1 MTDPAGAA
9 ASSRPSLQVVAGRYQ
24 VLRKIGSGGMG
35 AVYLAKQIGV
45 GNQVALKFLPAHL
58 SDDAQLRRRF
68 EREAALSLEVRHPGA
83 AQLLDSGVDS
93 DGQLYLAFEYVEGE
107 DLSALLDREGALS
120 FEDATA
126 LTCKVAEV
134 LAFAHAKGVVHRD
147 IKPENIRVRRDLA
160 GLHVKVLDFG
170 IARLVDEVGTKL
182 TIDGGVA
189 GTPRYMAPEQIAAG
203 TIDARTDIY
212 ALGLVLFEAVTGR
225 EAFTRET
232 TSQLMWAQL
241 NDPVPAVVEV
251 QPLRD
256 YPALDAVIAQA
267 CAKEPVQR
275 FASAQALVEA
285 IKALQVPQWWGV
297 PVPVVRRARANPSLS
312 GGLNGGPPG
321 GASQRDPV
329 QLPRPGRK
337 TFLQIRASAW
347 VAMAVGGLALALA
360 GAALWVALDQ
370 RKSAMPA
377 NGQRLPD
384 GGMALPPG
392 LAASTPTVTRPVPEP
407 PDAVPAA
414 TRPAVQVSAAGSAPA
429 SAPVSPPKGSATA
442 PAANTAPPVTLQ
454 MPAQSAAPAPDKGA
468 AVPPVKSATTP
479 AAEGEMPECTQL
491 SVYDDSPLIRMTVAQ
506 LEQRVHAVK
515 YMSPST
521 IANQLVTL
529 KASADSFHRNSR
541 ECLYRAMLIR
551 VVLNE
556 KVVLAST
563 PTLWG
568 HSRDVPELER
578 LFLEQPLRN
587 DWTSAQRKDV
597 LRQVETIFI
606 ANLQKDA
613 PGDDVYWR
621 RMYYGMLVA
630 CELTDEARAKVGAPR
645 IGENSCLKIKP
656 AGT

>member
-1 MTDPAGAA
+1 MTEPAGAA

-241 NDPVPAVVEV
+241 NDPVPAVMEV

-267 CAKEPVQR
+267 CAKESSGR

-285 IKALQVPQWWGV
+285 LKALQVPQWWGV

-312 GGLNGGPPG
+312 GALNGGTPG

-337 TFLQIRASAW
+337 TFLQIRTSAW

-384 GGMALPPG
+384 GSMALPPG

-407 PDAVPAA
+407 PDEVPAA
-414 TRPAVQVSAAGSAPA
+414 PRPVVPTSSVASPVQLGPVVPPKGGA
-429 SAPVSPPKGSATA
+429 SAPLA
-442 PAANTAPPVTLQ
+442 PVAPPVTLQ
-454 MPAQSAAPAPDKGA
+454 MPAQPATPASGKGA
-468 AVPPVKSATTP
+468 AGLPAKPATAA
-479 AAEGEMPECTQL
+479 AAEGEVPECSQL
-491 SVYDDSPLIRMTVAQ
+491 AIYDTPMTRMPVPE
-506 LEQRVHAVK
+506 LERRAAAMK
-515 YMSPST
+515 YMSPSMM
-521 IANQLVTL
+521 ANQLKTL
-529 KASADSFHRNSR
+529 KATVETFHPDQR
-541 ECLYRAMLIR
+541 ECTYRAMLIR

-556 KVVLAST
+556 KVVLASS

-621 RMYYGMLVA
+621 RMYFGMLVA

>member
-1 MTDPAGAA
+1 
-9 ASSRPSLQVVAGRYQ
+9 
-24 VLRKIGSGGMG
+24 
-35 AVYLAKQIGV
+35 
-45 GNQVALKFLPAHL
+45 
-58 SDDAQLRRRF
+58 
-68 EREAALSLEVRHPGA
+68 
-83 AQLLDSGVDS
+83 
-93 DGQLYLAFEYVEGE
+93 
-107 DLSALLDREGALS
+107 
-120 FEDATA
+120 
-126 LTCKVAEV
+126 
-134 LAFAHAKGVVHRD
+134 
-147 IKPENIRVRRDLA
+147 
-160 GLHVKVLDFG
+160 
-170 IARLVDEVGTKL
+170 
-182 TIDGGVA
+182 

-267 CAKEPVQR
+267 CAKEPSRR

-285 IKALQVPQWWGV
+285 LKALQVPQWWGV
-297 PVPVVRRARANPSLS
+297 PVPVLRRSRTNLSLS
-312 GGLNGGPPG
+312 GALNGGTPG

-337 TFLQIRASAW
+337 TFLQIRAGAW

-370 RKSAMPA
+370 RKSAMSA

-384 GGMALPPG
+384 GSMALPPG
-392 LAASTPTVTRPVPEP
+392 LAASTPTVVRLVAEP
-407 PDAVPAA
+407 PDEKPAS
-414 TRPAVQVSAAGSAPA
+414 TRPAVAASSSGSPVQLGPVVPAKGGA
-429 SAPVSPPKGSATA
+429 SAPPA
-442 PAANTAPPVTLQ
+442 PAAPPVTLQ
-454 MPAQSAAPAPDKGA
+454 MPAQPATPASGKGA
-468 AVPPVKSATTP
+468 AVLPAKPATAA
-479 AAEGEMPECTQL
+479 AAEGEVPECSQL
-491 SVYDDSPLIRMTVAQ
+491 AIYDTPMTRMPVPE
-506 LEQRVHAVK
+506 LERRAAAMK
-515 YMSPST
+515 YLSPSMM
-521 IANQLVTL
+521 ANQLKTL
-529 KASADSFHRNSR
+529 KATVETFRPDQR
-541 ECLYRAMLIR
+541 ECTYRAMLIR

-556 KVVLAST
+556 KVVLASS

-587 DWTSAQRKDV
+587 DWTAAQRKDV

-621 RMYYGMLVA
+621 RMYYGILVA

-645 IGENSCLKIKP
+645 IGENNCLKIKP

>member
-1 MTDPAGAA
+1 MTDPTGAA

-120 FEDATA
+120 FEDAIA
-126 LTCKVAEV
+126 LICKVAEV

-182 TIDGGVA
+182 TIEGGVA

-267 CAKEPVQR
+267 CAKEPSER

-285 IKALQVPQWWGV
+285 LKALQVPQWWGV
-297 PVPVVRRARANPSLS
+297 TVPVVRRARANPTLS
-312 GGLNGGPPG
+312 GGLNGGTPG

-347 VAMAVGGLALALA
+347 AAIAVGGLALALA

-370 RKSAMPA
+370 RKSLPA
-377 NGQRLPD
+377 SGQRLPD
-384 GGMALPPG
+384 GSMALPPG
-392 LAASTPTVTRPVPEP
+392 LAASMPTVTRPVPEP
-407 PDAVPAA
+407 PDEVPATPRPAVPASSA
-414 TRPAVQVSAAGSAPA
+414 ASPMQLGPVVSAKGGTSA
-429 SAPVSPPKGSATA
+429 SMAPVT
-442 PAANTAPPVTLQ
+442 PPVSLQ
-454 MPAQSAAPAPDKGA
+454 MPAQPAPAASGKGA
-468 AVPPVKSATTP
+468 AGLPAKPATAA
-479 AAEGEMPECTQL
+479 AAEGEVPECSQL
-491 SVYDDSPLIRMTVAQ
+491 AIYDTPMTRMPVPE
-506 LEQRVHAVK
+506 LERRAAAMK
-515 YMSPST
+515 YMSPSMM
-521 IANQLVTL
+521 ANQLKTL
-529 KASADSFHRNSR
+529 KATVETFHPDQR
-541 ECLYRAMLIR
+541 ECTYRAMLIR

-556 KVVLAST
+556 KVVITSS

-568 HSRDVPELER
+568 HSREVPELER

-587 DWTSAQRKDV
+587 DWTAAQRKDV

-621 RMYYGMLVA
+621 RMYLGLLVA

-645 IGENSCLKIKP
+645 IGENNCLKIKP

>member
-1 MTDPAGAA
+1 MTEPAGAA

-120 FEDATA
+120 FEDAVG

-182 TIDGGVA
+182 TIEGGVA

-203 TIDARTDIY
+203 TIDARTDLY
-212 ALGLVLFEAVTGR
+212 ALGLVLFEAITGR

-241 NDPVPAVVEV
+241 NEPVPAVVEV

-267 CAKEPVQR
+267 CAKEPAQR

-285 IKALQVPQWWGV
+285 LKALQAPQWWGV
-297 PVPVVRRARANPSLS
+297 PVPVMRRARSHPSLS
-312 GGLNGGPPG
+312 GGLNGGTPG

-329 QLPRPGRK
+329 HLPRPGRK

-347 VAMAVGGLALALA
+347 AAMAVGGLALALA
-360 GAALWVALDQ
+360 GAALWVALGQ
-370 RKSAMPA
+370 RKAEIPA

-384 GGMALPPG
+384 GSMALPPG
-392 LAASTPTVTRPVPEP
+392 LAASTPTVTRPVPAS
-407 PDAVPAA
+407 PDEVPAAPRPAVPAS
-414 TRPAVQVSAAGSAPA
+414 SAAGPVQLGPVMPA
-429 SAPVSPPKGSATA
+429 KSGASTPMAPV
-442 PAANTAPPVTLQ
+442 APPVSLQ
-454 MPAQSAAPAPDKGA
+454 MPAPPAVPASGKGA
-468 AVPPVKSATTP
+468 AGLPAKPAAA
-479 AAEGEMPECTQL
+479 AAEGEVPECSQL
-491 SVYDDSPLIRMTVAQ
+491 AIYDTPLTRMPVPE
-506 LEQRVHAVK
+506 LERRAAAMK
-515 YMSPST
+515 YLSPSQM
-521 IANQLVTL
+521 ANQLKTL
-529 KASADSFHRNSR
+529 KATVDTFHPDQR
-541 ECLYRAMLIR
+541 ECTYRSMLIR

-556 KVVLAST
+556 KVVLASS

-568 HSRDVPELER
+568 HSRDLPELER

-587 DWTSAQRKDV
+587 EWTAAQRKDV
-597 LRQVETIFI
+597 LRQVETIFV

-621 RMYYGMLVA
+621 RMYVGILVA

>member
-267 CAKEPVQR
+267 CAKEPSGR

-285 IKALQVPQWWGV
+285 LKALQVPQWWGV
-297 PVPVVRRARANPSLS
+297 PVPVVRRARANPTLS
-312 GGLNGGPPG
+312 GGLNGGTSG

-337 TFLQIRASAW
+337 TFLQIRTSAW
-347 VAMAVGGLALALA
+347 VAMAVGGLALALS

-384 GGMALPPG
+384 GSMALPPG

-407 PDAVPAA
+407 PDEVPAA
-414 TRPAVQVSAAGSAPA
+414 PRPVVPAKGGA
-429 SAPVSPPKGSATA
+429 SAPPA
-442 PAANTAPPVTLQ
+442 PAAPPVTLQ
-454 MPAQSAAPAPDKGA
+454 MPAQPATPASGKGA
-468 AVPPVKSATTP
+468 AVLPAKPATAA
-479 AAEGEMPECTQL
+479 AAEGEVPECSQL
-491 SVYDDSPLIRMTVAQ
+491 AIYDTPMTRMPVPE
-506 LEQRVHAVK
+506 LERRAAAMK
-515 YMSPST
+515 YMSPSMM
-521 IANQLVTL
+521 ANQLKTL
-529 KASADSFHRNSR
+529 KATVETFHPDQR
-541 ECLYRAMLIR
+541 ECTYRAMLIR

-556 KVVLAST
+556 KVVLASS

-587 DWTSAQRKDV
+587 DWTAAQRKDV

-621 RMYYGMLVA
+621 RMYYGILVA

-645 IGENSCLKIKP
+645 IGENNCLKIKP

>member
-1 MTDPAGAA
+1 MTDPTGAA

-120 FEDATA
+120 FEDAIA

-170 IARLVDEVGTKL
+170 IARMVEEVGTKL
-182 TIDGGVA
+182 TIEGGVA

-267 CAKEPVQR
+267 CAKEPSER
-275 FASAQALVEA
+275 FASAQVLVEA
-285 IKALQVPQWWGV
+285 LKVLQVPQWWGV

-312 GGLNGGPPG
+312 GALNGGTPG

-347 VAMAVGGLALALA
+347 AAIALGGLALALA

-370 RKSAMPA
+370 RKSVPA
-377 NGQRLPD
+377 SGQRLPD
-384 GGMALPPG
+384 GSMALPPG
-392 LAASTPTVTRPVPEP
+392 LAASMPTVTRPVPEP
-407 PDAVPAA
+407 PDEVPATPRPAVPASSA
-414 TRPAVQVSAAGSAPA
+414 ASSVQLGPVVSAKGGA
-429 SAPVSPPKGSATA
+429 SAPTA
-442 PAANTAPPVTLQ
+442 SVAPPVTSQ
-454 MPAQSAAPAPDKGA
+454 MPAQPAPPASGKGA
-468 AVPPVKSATTP
+468 AGLPAKPATAA
-479 AAEGEMPECTQL
+479 AAEGEVPECSQL
-491 SVYDDSPLIRMTVAQ
+491 AIYDTPMTRMPVPE
-506 LEQRVHAVK
+506 LERRAAAMK
-515 YMSPST
+515 YMSPSMM
-521 IANQLVTL
+521 ANQLKTL
-529 KASADSFHRNSR
+529 KATVETFHPDQR
-541 ECLYRAMLIR
+541 ECTYRAMLIR

-556 KVVLAST
+556 KVVITSS

-568 HSRDVPELER
+568 HSREVPELER

-587 DWTSAQRKDV
+587 DWTAAQRKDV

-621 RMYYGMLVA
+621 CMYFGMLVA

>member
-182 TIDGGVA
+182 TIEGGVA

-256 YPALDAVIAQA
+256 YPELDAVIAQA
-267 CAKEPVQR
+267 CAKEPSER

-285 IKALQVPQWWGV
+285 LKALQVPQWWGV
-297 PVPVVRRARANPSLS
+297 PVPVVRRARANPTLS
-312 GGLNGGPPG
+312 GGLNGGTPG

-377 NGQRLPD
+377 KGQRLPD
-384 GGMALPPG
+384 GSMALPPG

-414 TRPAVQVSAAGSAPA
+414 TRPVVPAKGGA
-429 SAPVSPPKGSATA
+429 SAPPA
-442 PAANTAPPVTLQ
+442 PAAPPVTLQ
-454 MPAQSAAPAPDKGA
+454 MPAQPATPASGKGA
-468 AVPPVKSATTP
+468 AVLPAKPATAA
-479 AAEGEMPECTQL
+479 AAEGEVPECSQL
-491 SVYDDSPLIRMTVAQ
+491 AIYDTPMTRMPVPE
-506 LEQRVHAVK
+506 LERRAAAMK
-515 YMSPST
+515 YMSPSMM
-521 IANQLVTL
+521 ANQLKTL
-529 KASADSFHRNSR
+529 KATVETFHPDQR
-541 ECLYRAMLIR
+541 ECTYRAMLIR

-556 KVVLAST
+556 KVVLASS

-587 DWTSAQRKDV
+587 DWTAAQRKDV

-621 RMYYGMLVA
+621 RMYYGILVA

-645 IGENSCLKIKP
+645 IGENNCLKIKP